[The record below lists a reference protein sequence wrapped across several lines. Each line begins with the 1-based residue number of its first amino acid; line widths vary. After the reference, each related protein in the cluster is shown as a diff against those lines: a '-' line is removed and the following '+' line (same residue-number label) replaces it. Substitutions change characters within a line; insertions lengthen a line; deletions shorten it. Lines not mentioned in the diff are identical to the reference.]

1 MAIYLFVD
9 ESGDL
14 NFSPSGSDY
23 YCFGALSIEDP
34 GSLIQ
39 AVASL
44 RYELLEEGLELSRF
58 HASEDRQM
66 VRDRVFGTICSIGGF
81 DFDSVVVEKRKA
93 HPVFHEA
100 ARFYPKFC
108 NYLLRYVLPRWRD
121 RPERLVVF
129 TDRLPLKRDRKAA
142 EKTIK
147 TAIRSQL
154 GNREFTLLHS
164 ASAAEPCLQV
174 ADYCLWAV
182 HRKWERRDFR
192 SYELIRQFVRSE
204 FDIFRSGRRRFY

>member
-1 MAIYLFVD
+1 MAYLFVD

-23 YCFGALSIEDP
+23 YCFGALSIDDP
-34 GSLIQ
+34 GPLVDAI
-39 AVASL
+39 AHL
-44 RYELLEEGLELSRF
+44 RYKLLQEGLELSRF

-66 VRDRVFGTICSIGGF
+66 VRDRVFSTICSIGGF
-81 DFDSVVVEKRKA
+81 EFDSVVVEKRKA
-93 HPVFHEA
+93 YLKFHEA

-108 NYLLRYVLPRWRD
+108 NYLLEYVLPRWRD
-121 RPERLVVF
+121 RPQRLVVL

-147 TAIRSQL
+147 TAIRRQL
-154 GNREFTLLHS
+154 GEREFTLLHS

-182 HRKWERRDFR
+182 HRKWERHDLR
-192 SYELIRQFVRSE
+192 SYELIRPFVRSE
-204 FDIFRSGRRRFY
+204 FDIFRWGRQRFY